1 MSKRRGRKSLPPS
14 PRQIPSPNP
23 SSVENPYA
31 RSGAPSSIGGHPYG
45 ESGYET
51 ENIAY
56 NLRCQIFMKKCLL
69 FSQIVVVVYTSVGLN
84 SVHGFRIFGVFIFW
98 FW

>member
-45 ESGYET
+45 ESGYVK
-51 ENIAY
+51 NNFY
-56 NLRCQIFMKKCLL
+56 RFGQ
-69 FSQIVVVVYTSVGLN
+69 VN
-84 SVHGFRIFGVFIFW
+84 SAST
-98 FW
+98 